1 MRLVFID
8 DSEQSNPPRRGL
20 GPLVA
25 IGAVIIDESQL
36 APFSGRLRAIRSR
49 IGIPSDEELKW
60 KPAKGSFLRSAGGE
74 AVTDLRR
81 SMLVAAK
88 ECDVRSA
95 VVVLDHGA
103 AYRSLSTAEAGLKV
117 LAWLYE
123 RIEMSLTD
131 YQDLGVVLADQ
142 PGGGAKA
149 EKHWLT
155 ETLDLTSN
163 GTQHVNAERVVMPIV
178 TAPSDHVP
186 HLQLADLVTA
196 ATTAAVAGRKS
207 GLDLVPLLRELAHT
221 RLTGETGGAGIV
233 LWPKELY
240 DLHWWVFGEEY
251 YRRGSVGFPLGP
263 HDPSAVGPLSK
274 AGRPYLKDD
283 GLGVP

>member
-8 DSEQSNPPRRGL
+8 DSEQSDPPRRGL

-25 IGAVIIDESQL
+25 IGAVIIEESQL
-36 APFSGRLRAIRSR
+36 ARFSEQLRGIRSR
-49 IGIPSDEELKW
+49 LGVPDSEELKW
-60 KPAKGSFLRSAGGE
+60 KPPKGSYLSTAGGQV
-74 AVTDLRR
+74 VTDLRR
-81 SMLVAAK
+81 SMLASAID
-88 ECDVRSA
+88 CGIRSA

-103 AYRSLSTAEAGLKV
+103 AYRALSTAQAGLKV

-123 RIEMSLTD
+123 RIEMFLTD
-131 YQDLGVVLADQ
+131 CQDLGVVIADQ

-149 EKHWLT
+149 EKQWLA
-155 ETLDLTSN
+155 ETLRLTSN
-163 GTQHVNAERVVMPIV
+163 GTQHVKAERVVMPIV

-207 GLDLVPLLRELAHT
+207 GLDLATQLMELAHT
-221 RLTGETGGAGIV
+221 RVTGEVAGAGIV

-240 DLHWWVFGEEY
+240 DLHWWVFGEES
-251 YRRGSVGFPLGP
+251 YRRGGFGIPLGP
-263 HDPSAVGPLSK
+263 HDPAAAGPFAK
-274 AGRPYLKDD
+274 PGRPYLKDD
-283 GLGVP
+283 GMGPP

>member
-8 DSEQSNPPRRGL
+8 DSEQSDPPRRGL

-25 IGAVIIDESQL
+25 IGAVIIEESQL
-36 APFSGRLRAIRSR
+36 APYSDRLREIRSR
-49 IGIPSDEELKW
+49 LEIPDEEELKW
-60 KPAKGSFLRSAGGE
+60 KPPKGSFLSSAGGE
-74 AVTDLRR
+74 VVTDLRR
-81 SMLVAAK
+81 SMLTAAK
-88 ECDVRSA
+88 ECDIRSA

-103 AYRSLSTAEAGLKV
+103 AYRGLSTAEAGLKV

-123 RIEMSLTD
+123 RIEMSLAD
-131 YQDLGVVLADQ
+131 HQDLGVVIADQ

-149 EKHWLT
+149 EKHWLA

-163 GTQHVNAERVVMPIV
+163 GTQHVKAERVVMPIV

-186 HLQLADLVTA
+186 YLQLADLVTA

-207 GLDLVPLLRELAHT
+207 GLDLAPLLTELAHT

-233 LWPKELY
+233 LWPSELY

-251 YRRGSVGFPLGP
+251 YRRGNTGIPLGP
-263 HDPSAVGPLSK
+263 HDPTAAGPLSRP
-274 AGRPYLKDD
+274 GRPYLKDD
-283 GLGVP
+283 GLSAS

>member
-8 DSEQSNPPRRGL
+8 DSEQSDPPRRGL

-25 IGAVIIDESQL
+25 LGAVIVEDGQM
-36 APFSGRLRAIRSR
+36 APYSEKLRAIRTR
-49 IGIPSDEELKW
+49 LGVPDGEELKW
-60 KPAKGSFLRSAGGE
+60 KPPKGSHLSTAGGE
-74 AVTDLRR
+74 VTADLRR
-81 SMLVAAK
+81 SMLEAAQ
-88 ECDVRSA
+88 ECGIRSA

-103 AYRSLSTAEAGLKV
+103 AYTSMSTAEAGLKV

-123 RIEMSLTD
+123 RIEMCLNDSE
-131 YQDLGVVLADQ
+131 DLGVVIADQ

-149 EKHWLT
+149 EKKWLT

-163 GTQHVNAERVVMPIV
+163 GTRYVKAERVVMPIV

-207 GLDLVPLLRELAHT
+207 GLDLAPLLKDLAHT
-221 RLTGETGGAGIV
+221 RVTGETGGAGIV

-251 YRRGSVGFPLGP
+251 YRRGNVGFPLGP
-263 HDPSAVGPLSK
+263 HDTSAGPFAR

-283 GLGVP
+283 GLSVV